1 MCDFWDPTCVIS
13 SAAGAVTSKV
23 TNSFLDELRTSAAD
37 MVTTA
42 LKTLGTFWLNI
53 PSPTVGDGSAQNAGV
68 AQSLQNNLGYFTL
81 LAAVVG
87 LVLCGARVGLTA
99 SSDAAAEG
107 VKMLTRLI
115 GVTAAG
121 GAVVA
126 LLISAGDAFAPW
138 VIDQS
143 TGATFDQTAPSLVTN
158 AAMVQLTPL
167 LSIVSA
173 IFAVLG
179 AAAMV
184 IYMII
189 RGGLLVVLMAIWPLA
204 ASMTATEQGLQ
215 WYKKVNA
222 WMVAFVLLKPVAAI
236 IYSAGFL
243 LLKGAGTFT
252 SNDPDTTALMSTL
265 TGTAVLALA
274 GLSLPALLRFVTPMA
289 AAGSGAISGAAIGAA
304 TVAVGA
310 AVVTGGAGAAAGGA
324 GAAGAGASGASSA
337 AGAGTGGS
345 SAGGAGAATG
355 GGTDPAAS
363 AGGATSGSDAGTD
376 PGGDTSGGVTGAP
389 GGGPSGGPSAGPGG
403 GPSGGAG
410 GGQDAGTPA
419 AAPSGGG
426 ASGAGPGS
434 TGGDSSSGS
443 APAGAGGG
451 PTSGGGG
458 SAPAGAG
465 GGPTG
470 GPAGAGSGG
479 GSSPGPPM
487 FRPSHG
493 LAAAGS
499 YLQRAVTN
507 SIDQSP
513 PSGPSGA
520 TPTQPGS

>member
-1 MCDFWDPTCVIS
+1 MVGGALMCDFWDPGCLLS
-13 SAAGAVTSKV
+13 SAVGAAASKV
-23 TNSFLDELRTSAAD
+23 TNSFLDELRKSAAD

-53 PSPTVGDGSAQNAGV
+53 PSPNVGDGSAQNAGV
-68 AQSLQNNLGYFTL
+68 AQSLQNNLGFFTL

-87 LVLCGARVGLTA
+87 LILCGARVGLTA
-99 SSDAAAEG
+99 KSDAAAEG
-107 VKMLTRLI
+107 VKMLARLI

-126 LLISAGDAFAPW
+126 LLISAGDAFSPW
-138 VIDQS
+138 VIEQS
-143 TGATFDQTAPSLVTN
+143 TGATFAQTAPSLVTN
-158 AAMVQLTPL
+158 VALLQLTPL
-167 LSIVSA
+167 LTIVSA
-173 IFAVLG
+173 VFAVLG

-204 ASMTATEQGLQ
+204 ASMSATEQGLQ

-252 SNDPDTTALMSTL
+252 GSDPDTTALMSTL

-274 GLSLPALLRFVTPMA
+274 GLSLPALLRFVSPMA

-310 AVVTGGAGAAAGGA
+310 AVVTRGAGGGARGASA
-324 GAAGAGASGASSA
+324 AAGAGA
-337 AGAGTGGS
+337 GGS
-345 SAGGAGAATG
+345 SAGGAGAAAG
-355 GGTDPAAS
+355 GGAGTDLAAS
-363 AGGATSGSDAGTD
+363 AGGTTTGSGAGTD

-389 GGGPSGGPSAGPGG
+389 GGGPSNGPGAGPGG

-410 GGQDAGTPA
+410 GGQEAGTPA

-434 TGGDSSSGS
+434 AAGGSTGSSAPAGTGGGPASGSGSSSGS
-443 APAGAGGG
+443 RWNRAPQA
-451 PTSGGGG
+451 
-458 SAPAGAG
+458 
-465 GGPTG
+465 
-470 GPAGAGSGG
+470 
-479 GSSPGPPM
+479 
-487 FRPSHG
+487 

-499 YLQRAVTN
+499 YLQRAMTN

-520 TPTQPGS
+520 TPTQSGS